1 MNAMSTAPRQPGQ
14 PGQPGQSG
22 KTGQSRQPRP
32 GQESPWQGLGEKF
45 RRVLATP
52 QLNYKVIMSVTAI
65 LVVMGLTMVL
75 SSSMVTAVDNN
86 TGVFTEFMKQAV
98 IVAAGLVAMWCFLRM
113 APTTVRRL
121 SLVFLG
127 VSVLLLI
134 AVLIPGIGV
143 GGTEVGSNS
152 WIRFAGIGIQPSE
165 IAKFSLAVW
174 GAAVVAARARSYTG
188 ALQVL
193 NPFLIVS
200 AVILLLVA
208 LQNDLGMMLSLG
220 AVVVAL
226 LFFAGVS
233 TLWLVGVIGV
243 VAVGALLL
251 SLSHAF
257 RSSRFSS
264 WYETLTLTFD
274 DATSRG
280 ATFQSRQG
288 ILSLS
293 DGGLLGQ
300 GLGQSRSKWLYLPE
314 ASNDFVFAVI
324 GEELGWIGAG
334 LVVLLF
340 GVLAW
345 FGMRTAMAQ
354 ADPFLRLLAA
364 ALTMGITVQAFYN
377 MGYVVG
383 LFPMTGVQLPL
394 ISAGGSSA
402 VVTLAS
408 LGLLASIARH
418 EPETISSM
426 QHEGRPLIDR
436 ILFLREP
443 RPYRPGNDQRE
454 RVREQPKRYGE
465 PVTRRRQPPPGEPRS
480 PRHDRQRVS
489 REELPP
495 SRRQRSYRSESWP
508 EQRHRRR

>member
-1 MNAMSTAPRQPGQ
+1 MSTPTRQ
-14 PGQPGQSG
+14 
-22 KTGQSRQPRP
+22 TN
-32 GQESPWQGLGEKF
+32 ESPWRGLGEKY
-45 RRVLATP
+45 RRVLSTP

-65 LVVMGLTMVL
+65 LVVVGLTMVL
-75 SSSMVTAVDNN
+75 SSSMVTSIRDD
-86 TGVFTEFMKQAV
+86 TGVFTEFIKQAV
-98 IVAAGLVAMWCFLRM
+98 VVAGGLVAMWFFLRIR
-113 APTTVRRL
+113 PSTVRNL
-121 SLVFLG
+121 SVAFLGISLV
-127 VSVLLLI
+127 LLI
-134 AVLIPGIGV
+134 LVLIPGVGIGSS
-143 GGTEVGSNS
+143 EVGSRS
-152 WIRFAGIGIQPSE
+152 WIRFAGVGIQPSE

-174 GAAVVAARARSYTG
+174 GAAVITMRARKYTT

-193 NPFLIVS
+193 NPFIIVS
-200 AVILLLVA
+200 AVVLGLVL

-220 AVVVAL
+220 AVILAL

-233 TLWLVGVIGV
+233 TVVLAGLAVCVALLGV
-243 VAVGALLL
+243 VA
-251 SLSHAF
+251 SLGHAF

-264 WYETLTLTFD
+264 WVETLTLSFD

-280 ATFQSRQG
+280 ETFQARQG

-300 GLGQSRSKWLYLPE
+300 GLGQSRAKWLYLPE
-314 ASNDFVFAVI
+314 AANDFVFAII

-334 LVVLLF
+334 LVVALF

-345 FGMRTAMAQ
+345 FGLRTAMAQ
-354 ADPFLRLLAA
+354 TDPFLRLMAA

-436 ILFLREP
+436 ILFLPEP
-443 RPYRPGNDQRE
+443 DPYRPGREQRE
-454 RVREQPKRYGE
+454 RVRPQPKRYGE
-465 PVTRRRQPPPGEPRS
+465 PVTRRRQSPPGEPR
-480 PRHDRQRVS
+480 PRGGGQRIS
-489 REELPP
+489 RESLPP
-495 SRRQRSYRSESWP
+495 PRRSRNQHRSEPWP
-508 EQRHRRR
+508 DPRHRRQ